1 MPKPSGDTV
10 PCVDCQGMDRNP
22 KPMSALISILET
34 FEGIAYLTIAFAL
47 GVPVVMLVFS
57 AVMRML
63 AVFEGGVFETALA
76 VLDSLL
82 LAFIFVELID
92 TIRIA
97 VTTSESRIFLAEPF
111 LLVGLIAVV
120 RSILLLTAN
129 LHQGL
134 SMEQSQI
141 LLIEVGI
148 LAFLV
153 IILTSALY
161 FARRM
166 RRSEKKR
173 EISE

>member
-1 MPKPSGDTV
+1 
-10 PCVDCQGMDRNP
+10 MDRDP
-22 KPMSALISILET
+22 KPMRAFISILET
-34 FEGIAYLTIAFAL
+34 FEGFAYLTIAFAL
-47 GVPVVMLVFS
+47 SVPVVMLVFS
-57 AVMRML
+57 AVLSML
-63 AVFEGGVFETALA
+63 AVLEGGVFETALA

-92 TIRIA
+92 TIRLA

-120 RSILLLTAN
+120 RAILLLTAN

-134 SMEQSQI
+134 SMEQSQV

-153 IILTSALY
+153 IILSSALY

-166 RRSEKKR
+166 HLSERNR
-173 EISE
+173 ETSE

>member
-1 MPKPSGDTV
+1 V
-10 PCVDCQGMDRNP
+10 PCVDCQGMDRDP
-22 KPMSALISILET
+22 KTMRAMRALITILAA
-34 FEGIAYLTIAFAL
+34 FEGIAYLAIAFGL
-47 GVPVVMLVFS
+47 SVPVVMLVFS

-63 AVFEGGVFETALA
+63 EVLEGGVFETALA

-92 TIRIA
+92 TIRIVA
-97 VTTSESRIFLAEPF
+97 SASEDRIFIAEPF
-111 LLVGLIAVV
+111 LLVGLVAVV
-120 RSILLLTAN
+120 RGILLLTAN
-129 LHQGL
+129 LHQAQ
-134 SMEQSQI
+134 SMEESQI

-153 IILTSALY
+153 IVLTSALY

>member
-1 MPKPSGDTV
+1 VPS
-10 PCVDCQGMDRNP
+10 VDCQGMDRDPRVNRVFV
-22 KPMSALISILET
+22 SILVS

-47 GVPVVMLVFS
+47 SVPVVMLVIS
-57 AVMRML
+57 AVMSML
-63 AVFEGGVFETALA
+63 EVLEGGVFETLLA

-92 TIRIA
+92 TIRTV
-97 VTTSESRIFLAEPF
+97 VTASESRIFIAEPF

-120 RSILLLTAN
+120 RSILLLVAN
-129 LHQGL
+129 IHQVQ
-134 SMEQSQI
+134 SMEESQI
-141 LLIEVGI
+141 LLIEVGG

-153 IILTSALY
+153 VILTSALY

-166 RRSEKKR
+166 RLSEKKR

>member
-1 MPKPSGDTV
+1 MK
-10 PCVDCQGMDRNP
+10 
-22 KPMSALISILET
+22 AFISILET

-47 GVPVVMLVFS
+47 SVPVVMLVIS
-57 AVMRML
+57 ALLSMVGVL
-63 AVFEGGVFETALA
+63 EGGVFETALA

-92 TIRIA
+92 TIRLA

-120 RSILLLTAN
+120 RAILLLTAN

-134 SMEQSQI
+134 SMEQSQV

-166 RRSEKKR
+166 RLSER
-173 EISE
+173 NRATSE

>member
-1 MPKPSGDTV
+1 
-10 PCVDCQGMDRNP
+10 MDRDR
-22 KPMSALISILET
+22 KRMRAFVSILET

-47 GVPVVMLVFS
+47 SVPVVMLVFS

-63 AVFEGGVFETALA
+63 EVLEGGVFETALD

-120 RSILLLTAN
+120 RSILLVTAN
-129 LHQGL
+129 LHQDLG

-153 IILTSALY
+153 IVLTSALY

-166 RRSEKKR
+166 RQRSE
-173 EISE
+173 

>member
-1 MPKPSGDTV
+1 MRV
-10 PCVDCQGMDRNP
+10 FV
-22 KPMSALISILET
+22 SILEA
-34 FEGIAYLTIAFAL
+34 FEGFAYLTIAFAL
-47 GVPVVMLVFS
+47 SVPVVMLVFS
-57 AVMRML
+57 AVMSML
-63 AVFEGGVFETALA
+63 AVLEGGVFETALA

-92 TIRIA
+92 TIRLA

-120 RSILLLTAN
+120 RAILLLTAN
-129 LHQGL
+129 LHEGL
-134 SMEQSQI
+134 SMEESQV

-153 IILTSALY
+153 IILTGALY

-166 RRSEKKR
+166 RPSSEQKR

>member
-1 MPKPSGDTV
+1 
-10 PCVDCQGMDRNP
+10 MDRDP
-22 KPMSALISILET
+22 KPMRAFTSILET

-47 GVPVVMLVFS
+47 SVPVVMLVIS
-57 AVMRML
+57 AVANML
-63 AVFEGGVFETALA
+63 AVLEGGVFETALA

-92 TIRIA
+92 TIRLA

-120 RSILLLTAN
+120 RAILLLTAN

-134 SMEQSQI
+134 RSMEQSQV

-166 RRSEKKR
+166 RLSERNR
-173 EISE
+173 ETSE

>member
-1 MPKPSGDTV
+1 M
-10 PCVDCQGMDRNP
+10 PCVDCQGMDRDP
-22 KPMSALISILET
+22 KTMRAMRVLITILAA
-34 FEGIAYLTIAFAL
+34 FEGIAYLAIAFAL
-47 GVPVVMLVFS
+47 SVPVVMLVFS
-57 AVMRML
+57 AVISML
-63 AVFEGGVFETALA
+63 EVLEGGVFETALA

-92 TIRIA
+92 TIRIVA
-97 VTTSESRIFLAEPF
+97 STSESRIFIAEPF

-120 RSILLLTAN
+120 RAILLLTAN

-134 SMEQSQI
+134 RSMEQSQV

-166 RRSEKKR
+166 RLSERNR
-173 EISE
+173 ETSE

>member
-1 MPKPSGDTV
+1 M
-10 PCVDCQGMDRNP
+10 PCVDCQGMERDP
-22 KPMSALISILET
+22 KPMRAFISILET

-63 AVFEGGVFETALA
+63 AVLECGVFETALA

-92 TIRIA
+92 TIMIVA
-97 VTTSESRIFLAEPF
+97 STSESRIFIAEPF

-134 SMEQSQI
+134 SMEQSQV

-153 IILTSALY
+153 IILTGALY

-166 RRSEKKR
+166 RVSSEQKR

>member
-1 MPKPSGDTV
+1 
-10 PCVDCQGMDRNP
+10 MDRDP
-22 KPMSALISILET
+22 KPMRAFVGILET

-47 GVPVVMLVFS
+47 SVPVVMLVIS
-57 AVMRML
+57 AVVSML
-63 AVFEGGVFETALA
+63 AVLEGGVFGTALA

-92 TIRIA
+92 TIRLA

-120 RSILLLTAN
+120 RAILLLTAN
-129 LHQGL
+129 LHHGL
-134 SMEQSQI
+134 SMEQSQV

-153 IILTSALY
+153 IILSSALY
-161 FARRM
+161 FARR
-166 RRSEKKR
+166 RSE
-173 EISE
+173 EHTSELQSR

>member
-1 MPKPSGDTV
+1 M
-10 PCVDCQGMDRNP
+10 R
-22 KPMSALISILET
+22 AFISILET

-47 GVPVVMLVFS
+47 SVPVVMLVIS
-57 AVMRML
+57 ALVSML
-63 AVFEGGVFETALA
+63 AVLEGGVFETALA

-92 TIRIA
+92 TIRLA

-120 RSILLLTAN
+120 RAILLLTAN

-134 SMEQSQI
+134 SMEQSQV

-153 IILTSALY
+153 IVLSSALY

-166 RRSEKKR
+166 RLSERNR
-173 EISE
+173 ETSE

>member
-1 MPKPSGDTV
+1 
-10 PCVDCQGMDRNP
+10 MDRRNP
-22 KPMSALISILET
+22 KPMRAFVSILET

-47 GVPVVMLVFS
+47 SVPVVMLVIS
-57 AVMRML
+57 ALVSML
-63 AVFEGGVFETALA
+63 AVLEGGVFETALA

-92 TIRIA
+92 TIRLA

-120 RSILLLTAN
+120 RAILLLTAN
-129 LHQGL
+129 LHHGL
-134 SMEQSQI
+134 SMEQSQV

-153 IILTSALY
+153 IILSSALY

-166 RRSEKKR
+166 RLSERNR
-173 EISE
+173 ETSE

>member
-1 MPKPSGDTV
+1 V
-10 PCVDCQGMDRNP
+10 PRVDCQGMDRDP
-22 KPMSALISILET
+22 KSMRGFISILET
-34 FEGIAYLTIAFAL
+34 FEGFAYLTIAFAL
-47 GVPVVMLVFS
+47 SVPVVMLVFS
-57 AVMRML
+57 AVMSML
-63 AVFEGGVFETALA
+63 EILEGGVFETALA

-82 LAFIFVELID
+82 LAFIFVELIN

-134 SMEQSQI
+134 SMQQSQV

-153 IILTSALY
+153 IILTGALY

-166 RRSEKKR
+166 RVSSEQKR

>member
-1 MPKPSGDTV
+1 M
-10 PCVDCQGMDRNP
+10 R
-22 KPMSALISILET
+22 ALITILAA
-34 FEGIAYLTIAFAL
+34 FEGIAYLVIAFGL
-47 GVPVVMLVFS
+47 SVPVVMLVFS

-63 AVFEGGVFETALA
+63 EVLEGGVFETALA

-92 TIRIA
+92 TIRIVA
-97 VTTSESRIFLAEPF
+97 TASEDRIFIAEPF
-111 LLVGLIAVV
+111 LLVGLVAVV
-120 RSILLLTAN
+120 RGILLLTAN
-129 LHQGL
+129 LHHQAQ
-134 SMEQSQI
+134 SMEESQI

-153 IILTSALY
+153 IVLTSALY

-166 RRSEKKR
+166 RVSSDQKR

>member
-1 MPKPSGDTV
+1 M
-10 PCVDCQGMDRNP
+10 PCVDCQGMDRDP
-22 KPMSALISILET
+22 KTMRAMRALITILAA
-34 FEGIAYLTIAFAL
+34 FEGIAYLAIAFAL
-47 GVPVVMLVFS
+47 SVPVVMLVFS
-57 AVMRML
+57 AVMSML
-63 AVFEGGVFETALA
+63 EVLEGGVFETALA

-134 SMEQSQI
+134 RSMEESQV

>member
-1 MPKPSGDTV
+1 MRV
-10 PCVDCQGMDRNP
+10 F
-22 KPMSALISILET
+22 ISILET
-34 FEGIAYLTIAFAL
+34 FEGFAYLTIAFAL
-47 GVPVVMLVFS
+47 SVPVVMLVFS
-57 AVMRML
+57 AVQSML
-63 AVFEGGVFETALA
+63 AVLEGGVFETALA

-120 RSILLLTAN
+120 RSILLLVAN
-129 LHQGL
+129 IHQVQ
-134 SMEQSQI
+134 SMEESQM
-141 LLIEVGI
+141 LLIEVGS
-148 LAFLV
+148 LSLLV

-166 RRSEKKR
+166 RLSER
-173 EISE
+173 NRATSE